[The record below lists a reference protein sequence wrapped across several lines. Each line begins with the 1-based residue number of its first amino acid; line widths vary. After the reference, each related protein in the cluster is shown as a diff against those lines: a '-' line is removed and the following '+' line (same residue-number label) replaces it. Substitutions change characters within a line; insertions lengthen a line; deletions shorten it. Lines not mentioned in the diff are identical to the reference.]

1 VHYAIECYTNAIK
14 LYPDFEEAY
23 FNRAIAYED
32 LADSKLE
39 DLPDDA
45 GSIVS
50 VNETPPAGRW
60 GSSHGRTEI
69 HGGQHQPLT
78 AIVAGSML
86 YGSRS
91 LRSCSV

>member
-1 VHYAIECYTNAIK
+1 LTAADWLDKGNEGEDVHYAIECYTNAIK

-45 GSIVS
+45 GSIGAFASGSGVS
-50 VNETPPAGRW
+50 VFTP
-60 GSSHGRTEI
+60 H
-69 HGGQHQPLT
+69 L
-78 AIVAGSML
+78 
-86 YGSRS
+86 
-91 LRSCSV
+91 